1 MHHFRATSGNPGMVT
16 LPEHFKRSGYR
27 TFDIGKVFNNN
38 ERTEDPWSWTEP
50 SFKGYDYYKW
60 VTGLGMRLLSCS
72 SCFSCILLLFMR
84 IFLQILNAG
93 LSLTVLLQIP
103 VK

>member
-1 MHHFRATSGNPGMVT
+1 MHHFRATSGNPDMVT

-38 ERTEDPWSWTEP
+38 ERTEDPQSWTEL

-60 VTGLGMRLLSCS
+60 VGSRNG
-72 SCFSCILLLFMR
+72 FVEFLLLLVFM
-84 IFLQILNAG
+84 
-93 LSLTVLLQIP
+93 SL
-103 VK
+103 